1 MLYSLRS
8 GVRATVIVVD
18 TAFQA
23 SASFTDDLDHTLL
36 HRCRVKAAVGGAPH
50 YLIQQEVHEVLVR
63 DKAPQVHL
71 QVVAV
76 HLDLL
81 QAVAAKRAEA
91 DTLEEGLQ
99 ADFDDSRHH
108 RDLGTAS
115 VLVSDASCLRT
126 V

>member
-1 MLYSLRS
+1 MYSLRS
-8 GVRATVIVVD
+8 VVKASVVVYA
-18 TAFQA
+18 AFQA
-23 SASFTDDLDHTLL
+23 SAALTDDLDHTLL
-36 HRCRVKAAVGGAPH
+36 HRCGIQAAVGGAPH
-50 YLIQQEVHEVLVR
+50 YLIQQEVHKVLIG
-63 DKAPQVHL
+63 DEAPQVHL

-81 QAVAAKRAEA
+81 QAVAAERAEA
-91 DTLEEGLQ
+91 DTLQEGLQ

-115 VLVSDASCLRT
+115 AFVSDASCLRT

>member
-1 MLYSLRS
+1 MIYSFRY
-8 GVRATVIVVD
+8 GVRGTVNVYTVL
-18 TAFQA
+18 QA
-23 SASFTDDLDHTLL
+23 SAPLTDDFDHTLL
-36 HRCRVKAAVGGAPH
+36 HRCRIQAAVGGAPH
-50 YLIQQEVHEVLVR
+50 DLIQQEVYKVFVG

-81 QAVAAKRAEA
+81 QPVAAERAEA
-91 DTLEEGLQ
+91 DTLEECLQ
-99 ADFDDSRHH
+99 ADLDYSRHH

-115 VLVSDASCLRT
+115 ILLNEGSLLRT